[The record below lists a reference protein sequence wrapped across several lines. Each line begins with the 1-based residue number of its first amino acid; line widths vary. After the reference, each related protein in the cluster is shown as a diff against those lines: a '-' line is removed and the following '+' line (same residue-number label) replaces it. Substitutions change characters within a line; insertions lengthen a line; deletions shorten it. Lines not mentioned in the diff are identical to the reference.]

1 MVSVRVP
8 ATSANLGPGFDCLG
22 LALDLYAR
30 FDFELLP
37 RGLEITGCREEDA
50 GEDNLVYLAYVHTLK
65 AFGIACGGLRLHI
78 DSYIPLSRGLGS
90 SAACVVGGILG
101 AAALHGL
108 SLSDGE
114 ALKLA
119 AEMEGHPDN
128 AAPAIYGGLRVSL
141 TEDGQAVSLPCAVH
155 PGLRFLAL
163 VPDFELRTA
172 DARAALPQS
181 VPMKDAVYNLSHTA
195 FLLKA
200 LEGGDPEMIRLAM
213 RDRLHQDA
221 RFKLIPGAAALKELM
236 ERMGAAACCLSGAG
250 PTMLCLYK
258 GDDFLIKAM
267 EAVKAAFPRFAPR
280 PLSLCRE
287 GAHIIGPRQS

>member
-30 FDFELLP
+30 FDFELMP

-50 GEDNLVYLAYVHTLK
+50 GEDNLVYLAYIHTLRF
-65 AFGIACGGLRLHI
+65 FGLDALGLRLHI
-78 DSYIPLSRGLGS
+78 DSDIPLSRGLGS
-90 SAACVVGGILG
+90 SAACVAGGILG

-108 SLSDGE
+108 KLSNE
-114 ALKLA
+114 ETLKLA
-119 AEMEGHPDN
+119 AELEGHPDN

-141 TEDGQAVSLPCAVH
+141 MEDGRALSLPCAVH

-181 VPMKDAVYNLSHTA
+181 VPLKDAVYNLSHTA

-200 LEGGDPEMIRLAM
+200 LEAGDPELIRLAA

-221 RFKLIPGAAALKELM
+221 RFKLIPGAAALKERM
-236 ERMGAAACCLSGAG
+236 EQVGAAACCLSGAG
-250 PTMLCLYK
+250 PTMLCLYT

-267 EAVKAAFPRFAPR
+267 EAARTEFPRFDPR
-280 PLSLCRE
+280 PLNLCGE
-287 GAHIIGPRQS
+287 GAVVLKA

>member
-30 FDFELLP
+30 FDFELMP

-50 GEDNLVYLAYVHTLK
+50 GENNLVYRAYVHTLK
-65 AFGIACGGLRLHI
+65 ALGIAVQGLRLRI
-78 DSYIPLSRGLGS
+78 DSDIPLSRGLGS
-90 SAACVVGGILG
+90 SAACVAGGILG

-108 SLSDGE
+108 KLSNE
-114 ALKLA
+114 ETLKLA
-119 AEMEGHPDN
+119 AELEGHPDN

-141 TEDGQAVSLPCAVH
+141 MEDGRALSLPCAVH
-155 PGLRFLAL
+155 PGLRFLTL
-163 VPDFELRTA
+163 MPDFELRTA

-181 VPMKDAVYNLSHTA
+181 VLLKDAVYNLSHTA

-200 LEGGDPEMIRLAM
+200 LEGGDPELIRLAM

-221 RFKLIPGAAALKELM
+221 RFRLIPGSAALKERM
-236 ERMGAAACCLSGAG
+236 EQLGAAACCLSGAG
-250 PTMLCLYK
+250 PTMLCLYT
-258 GDDFLIKAM
+258 GDDFLNRAM
-267 EAVKAAFPRFAPR
+267 EAARTEFPRFDPH
-280 PLSLCRE
+280 PLSLC
-287 GAHIIGPRQS
+287 G

>member
-8 ATSANLGPGFDCLG
+8 ATSANLGSGFDCLG

-37 RGLEITGCREEDA
+37 RGLEITGCREEESR
-50 GEDNLVYLAYVHTLK
+50 EDNLVYRAYVHTLTS
-65 AFGIACGGLRLHI
+65 FGLDAPGLRLRI
-78 DSYIPLSRGLGS
+78 DSDIPLSRGLGS
-90 SAACVVGGILG
+90 SAACVAGGILG

-108 SLSDGE
+108 KLSNE
-114 ALKLA
+114 ETLKLA
-119 AEMEGHPDN
+119 AELEGHPDN

-141 TEDGQAVSLPCAVH
+141 MEDGRALSLPCAVH
-155 PGLRFLAL
+155 PGLRFLAM

-181 VPMKDAVYNLSHTA
+181 VPLKDAVYNLSRTA

-200 LEGGDPEMIRLAM
+200 LEAGDPELIRLAM

-221 RFKLIPGAAALKELM
+221 RFRLIPGAVALKERM
-236 ERMGAAACCLSGAG
+236 EQAGAAACCLSGAG
-250 PTMLCLYK
+250 PTMLCLYT
-258 GDDFLIKAM
+258 GDDFLNRAM
-267 EAVKAAFPRFAPR
+267 DAARTEFPRFDPR
-280 PLSLCRE
+280 PLTLCRE
-287 GAHIIGPRQS
+287 GARVTP

>member
-30 FDFELLP
+30 FDFEMLP
-37 RGLEITGCREEDA
+37 RGLEITGCREEES
-50 GEDNLVYLAYVHTLK
+50 GEDNLVYRAYVHTLTS
-65 AFGIACGGLRLHI
+65 FGLDDLGLRLRI
-78 DSYIPLSRGLGS
+78 DSDIPLSRGLGS
-90 SAACVVGGILG
+90 SAACVAGGIMG

-119 AEMEGHPDN
+119 TELEGHPDN

-141 TEDGQAVSLPCAVH
+141 TEDGRAVSLPCAVH
-155 PGLRFLAL
+155 PSLRLLAL

-181 VPMKDAVYNLSHTA
+181 VPLKDAVYNLSHTA

-200 LEGGDPEMIRLAM
+200 LETGDPELIRLAA

-221 RFKLIPGAAALKELM
+221 RFKLIPGAAALKERM
-236 ERMGAAACCLSGAG
+236 EESGAAACCLSGAG
-250 PTMLCLYK
+250 PTMLCLYT
-258 GDDFLIKAM
+258 GDDFLNRAM
-267 EAVKAAFPRFAPR
+267 EAVKAEFPRFDPR

-287 GAHIIGPRQS
+287 GARVNQRS

>member
-30 FDFELLP
+30 CDFELLP

-50 GEDNLVYLAYVHTLK
+50 GEDNLVYQAYVHTLK
-65 AFGIACGGLRLHI
+65 AFGLDAPGLRLHI
-78 DSYIPLSRGLGS
+78 DSDIPLSRGLGS

-114 ALKLA
+114 TLKLA
-119 AEMEGHPDN
+119 SQLEGHPDN

-141 TEDGQAVSLPCAVH
+141 TEDGRALSLPCAVH

-181 VPMKDAVYNLSHTA
+181 VPLKDAVYNLSRTA

-200 LEGGDPEMIRLAM
+200 LEAGDPELIRLAA

-221 RFKLIPGAAALKELM
+221 RFRLIPGAAALKERM
-236 ERMGAAACCLSGAG
+236 EESGAAACCLSGAG
-250 PTMLCLYK
+250 PTMLCLYT

-267 EAVKAAFPRFAPR
+267 EAARTEFPRFDPR
-280 PLSLCRE
+280 PLNLCGE
-287 GAHIIGPRQS
+287 GARVTQPN

>member
-30 FDFELLP
+30 FDFELLT

-50 GEDNLVYLAYVHTLK
+50 GEDNLIYRAYVHTLK
-65 AFGIACGGLRLHI
+65 AFGLDARGLRLRI
-78 DSYIPLSRGLGS
+78 DSDIPLSRGLGS
-90 SAACVVGGILG
+90 SAACVAGGILG

-114 ALKLA
+114 VLKLA
-119 AEMEGHPDN
+119 SELEGHPDN

-141 TEDGQAVSLPCAVH
+141 TEDGRAVSLPCVVH
-155 PGLRFLAL
+155 PSLRFLAL

-181 VPMKDAVYNLSHTA
+181 VPLKDAVYNLSRTA

-200 LEGGDPEMIRLAM
+200 LEGGDPELIRLAM
-213 RDRLHQDA
+213 KDRLHQDA
-221 RFKLIPGAAALKELM
+221 RFRLIPGAAALKERM
-236 ERMGAAACCLSGAG
+236 EQLGAAACCLSGAG
-250 PTMLCLYK
+250 PTMLCLYT
-258 GDDFLIKAM
+258 GDDFLNRAM
-267 EAVKAAFPRFAPR
+267 EAARTEFPRFDPR
-280 PLSLCRE
+280 PLSLCGE
-287 GAHIIGPRQS
+287 GARVTQRS

>member
-30 FDFELLP
+30 FDFDLLP

-50 GEDNLVYLAYVHTLK
+50 GDDNLVYRAYVHTLK
-65 AFGIACGGLRLHI
+65 AFGLDVQGLRLRI
-78 DSYIPLSRGLGS
+78 DSDIPLSRGLGS
-90 SAACVVGGILG
+90 SAACVAGGILG
-101 AAALHGL
+101 AAALRGL
-108 SLSDGE
+108 SLSDGD

-128 AAPAIYGGLRVSL
+128 AAPAIFGGLRVSL
-141 TEDGQAVSLPCAVH
+141 TEDGRAVSLPCAVH

-163 VPDFELRTA
+163 VPDFELCTA

-181 VPMKDAVYNLSHTA
+181 VPLKDAVYNLSHSA

-200 LEGGDPEMIRLAM
+200 LEAGDPELIRLAA

-221 RFKLIPGAAALKELM
+221 RFKLIPGAAALKERM
-236 ERMGAAACCLSGAG
+236 EEIGAAACCLSGAG
-250 PTMLCLYK
+250 PTMLCLYT
-258 GDDFLIKAM
+258 GDDFLEKAM
-267 EAVKAAFPRFAPR
+267 DAARTEFPRFDPR
-280 PLSLCRE
+280 PLTLCRE
-287 GAHIIGPRQS
+287 GARVTP

>member
-30 FDFELLP
+30 FNFELLP
-37 RGLEITGCREEDA
+37 RGLEITGCRKEDA
-50 GEDNLVYLAYVHTLK
+50 NEGNLVYRAYVHTLK
-65 AFGIACGGLRLHI
+65 ALGMRGQGLRLHI
-78 DSYIPLSRGLGS
+78 DSDIPLSRGLGS
-90 SAACVVGGILG
+90 SAACVAGGILG
-101 AAALHGL
+101 AAGLHGL
-108 SLSDGE
+108 NLSRE
-114 ALKLA
+114 NALKLA
-119 AEMEGHPDN
+119 AELEGHPDN

-141 TEDGQAVSLPCAVH
+141 TEDGRAVSLPCAVH

-181 VPMKDAVYNLSHTA
+181 VSLKDAVYNLSHAA

-200 LEGGDPEMIRLAM
+200 LEGGDPELIRLAM

-221 RFKLIPGAAALKELM
+221 RFKLIPGAAALKARM
-236 ERMGAAACCLSGAG
+236 EEIGAAACCLSGAG
-250 PTMLCLYK
+250 PTLLCLYDEAGFPK
-258 GDDFLIKAM
+258 KAI
-267 EAVKAAFPRFAPR
+267 EAVRADFPRFSAL
-280 PLSLCRE
+280 PLKLDGK
-287 GAHIIGPRQS
+287 GAEIVTV

>member
-30 FDFELLP
+30 FDFQLLT
-37 RGLEITGCREEDA
+37 RGLEITGCREEES
-50 GEDNLVYLAYVHTLK
+50 GEDNLVYRAYIYTLK
-65 AFGIACGGLRLHI
+65 FFGLDDLGLRLRI
-78 DSYIPLSRGLGS
+78 DSDIPLSRGLGS
-90 SAACVVGGILG
+90 SAACVASGILG

-108 SLSDGE
+108 SLIDGD

-119 AEMEGHPDN
+119 SVLVGHPDN

-141 TEDGQAVSLPCAVH
+141 TEDGRALSLPYAVH
-155 PGLRFLAL
+155 PALRFLAL

-200 LEGGDPEMIRLAM
+200 LEAGDPELIRLAA

-221 RFKLIPGAAALKELM
+221 RFKLIPGAAALKERM
-236 ERMGAAACCLSGAG
+236 EQAGAAACCLSGAG
-250 PTMLCLYK
+250 PTMLCLYT
-258 GDDFLIKAM
+258 GDDFLNRAM
-267 EAVKAAFPRFAPR
+267 EAARTEFPRFDPC

-287 GAHIIGPRQS
+287 GARVTYRS

>member
-30 FDFELLP
+30 FDFELMT
-37 RGLEITGCREEDA
+37 RGLEITGCREENA
-50 GEDNLVYLAYVHTLK
+50 GEDNLVYRAYVHTLK
-65 AFGIACGGLRLHI
+65 AFGIDARGLRLHI
-78 DSYIPLSRGLGS
+78 DSDIPLSRGLGS
-90 SAACVVGGILG
+90 SAACVAGGILG

-108 SLSDGE
+108 KLSNE
-114 ALKLA
+114 ETLKLA
-119 AEMEGHPDN
+119 AELEGHPDN

-141 TEDGQAVSLPCAVH
+141 MEDGRALSLPCAVH

-181 VPMKDAVYNLSHTA
+181 VPLKDAVYNLSHTA

-200 LEGGDPEMIRLAM
+200 LEAGDPELIRLAM

-221 RFKLIPGAAALKELM
+221 RFKLIPGATALKERM
-236 ERMGAAACCLSGAG
+236 EQAGAAACCLSGAG
-250 PTMLCLYK
+250 PTMLCLYT
-258 GDDFLIKAM
+258 GDDFLNRAM
-267 EAVKAAFPRFAPR
+267 EAVKAEFPRFDPR
-280 PLSLCRE
+280 PLNLCGE
-287 GAHIIGPRQS
+287 GARVNQRS

>member
-22 LALDLYAR
+22 LALDRDAR
-30 FDFELLP
+30 FDFELMT

-50 GEDNLVYLAYVHTLK
+50 GEDNLVYRAYIHTLK
-65 AFGIACGGLRLHI
+65 FFSLDSLGLRLHI
-78 DSYIPLSRGLGS
+78 DSDIPLSRGLGS
-90 SAACVVGGILG
+90 SAACVAGGILG

-119 AEMEGHPDN
+119 SELEGHPDN

-141 TEDGQAVSLPCAVH
+141 MEDGRALSLPCAVH
-155 PGLRFLAL
+155 PALRFLAL

-181 VPMKDAVYNLSHTA
+181 VPLKDAVYNLSHTA

-200 LEGGDPEMIRLAM
+200 LEAGDPELIRLAA

-221 RFKLIPGAAALKELM
+221 RFKLIPGAAALKERM
-236 ERMGAAACCLSGAG
+236 EQAGAAACCLSGAG
-250 PTMLCLYK
+250 GTMLCLYT
-258 GDDFLIKAM
+258 GDDFLNRAM
-267 EAVKAAFPRFAPR
+267 EAARTEFPRFDPR
-280 PLSLCRE
+280 PLSLCGE
-287 GAHIIGPRQS
+287 GACVTQRS

>member
-30 FDFELLP
+30 FDFEMLT

-50 GEDNLVYLAYVHTLK
+50 GKDNLIYRAYIHTLK
-65 AFGIACGGLRLHI
+65 AFGLDARGLRLRI
-78 DSYIPLSRGLGS
+78 DSDIPLSRGLGS
-90 SAACVVGGILG
+90 SAACVAGGILG

-119 AEMEGHPDN
+119 SELEGHPDN
-128 AAPAIYGGLRVSL
+128 AAPAIFGGLRVSL
-141 TEDGQAVSLPCAVH
+141 TEDGRALSLPCAVH
-155 PGLRFLAL
+155 PALRFLAL

-181 VPMKDAVYNLSHTA
+181 VPLKDAVYNLSRTA

-200 LEGGDPEMIRLAM
+200 LEGGDPELIRLAM
-213 RDRLHQDA
+213 KDRLHQDA
-221 RFKLIPGAAALKELM
+221 RFRLIPGAAALKARM
-236 ERMGAAACCLSGAG
+236 EEIGAAACCLSGAG
-250 PTMLCLYK
+250 PTMLCLYT
-258 GDDFLIKAM
+258 GDDFLNRAM
-267 EAVKAAFPRFAPR
+267 EAARTEFPRFDPR
-280 PLSLCRE
+280 PLSLCGE
-287 GAHIIGPRQS
+287 GARVTQRS

>member
-30 FDFELLP
+30 FDFELLT

-50 GEDNLVYLAYVHTLK
+50 GEDNLIYRAYVHTLK
-65 AFGIACGGLRLHI
+65 AFGLDARGLRLRI
-78 DSYIPLSRGLGS
+78 DSDIPLSRGLGS
-90 SAACVVGGILG
+90 SAACVAGGILG

-114 ALKLA
+114 VLKLA
-119 AEMEGHPDN
+119 SELEGHPDN

-141 TEDGQAVSLPCAVH
+141 TEDGRAVSLPCVVH
-155 PGLRFLAL
+155 PSLRFLAL

-181 VPMKDAVYNLSHTA
+181 VPLKDAVYNLSRTA

-200 LEGGDPEMIRLAM
+200 LEGGDPELIRLAM
-213 RDRLHQDA
+213 KDRLHQDA
-221 RFKLIPGAAALKELM
+221 RFRLIPGAAALKERM
-236 ERMGAAACCLSGAG
+236 EQLGAAACCLSGAG
-250 PTMLCLYK
+250 PTMLCLYT
-258 GDDFLIKAM
+258 GDDFLNRAM
-267 EAVKAAFPRFAPR
+267 EAVKAEFPRFDPR
-280 PLSLCRE
+280 PLSLCGE
-287 GAHIIGPRQS
+287 GARVTQHS

>member
-37 RGLEITGCREEDA
+37 RGLAITGCREEDA
-50 GEDNLVYLAYVHTLK
+50 GEDNLVYRAYIHTLK
-65 AFGIACGGLRLHI
+65 AFGLDAQGLRLRI
-78 DSYIPLSRGLGS
+78 DSDIPLSRGLGS
-90 SAACVVGGILG
+90 SAACVAGGILG

-119 AEMEGHPDN
+119 SELEGHPDN
-128 AAPAIYGGLRVSL
+128 AAPAIFGGLRVSL
-141 TEDGQAVSLPCAVH
+141 TEDGRALSLPCAVH
-155 PGLRFLAL
+155 PALRFLAL

-181 VPMKDAVYNLSHTA
+181 VSLKDAVYNLSRTA

-200 LEGGDPEMIRLAM
+200 LEGGDPELIRLAM
-213 RDRLHQDA
+213 KDRLHQDA
-221 RFKLIPGAAALKELM
+221 RFRLIPGAAALKERM
-236 ERMGAAACCLSGAG
+236 EQLGAAACCLSGAG
-250 PTMLCLYK
+250 PTMLCLYT
-258 GDDFLIKAM
+258 GDDFLGRAM
-267 EAVKAAFPRFAPR
+267 EAVRTDFPRFDPR
-280 PLSLCRE
+280 PLNLCGE
-287 GAHIIGPRQS
+287 GGAVLKA

>member
-37 RGLEITGCREEDA
+37 RGLEITGCREEES
-50 GEDNLVYLAYVHTLK
+50 GEDNLVYRAYIHTLTS
-65 AFGIACGGLRLHI
+65 FGLDDLGLRLRI
-78 DSYIPLSRGLGS
+78 DSDIPLSRGLGS
-90 SAACVVGGILG
+90 SAACVAGGILG

-108 SLSDGE
+108 KLSNE
-114 ALKLA
+114 ETLKLA
-119 AEMEGHPDN
+119 AELEGHPDN

-141 TEDGQAVSLPCAVH
+141 MEDGRALSLPCAVH

-181 VPMKDAVYNLSHTA
+181 VPLKDAVYNLSHTA

-200 LEGGDPEMIRLAM
+200 LEGGDPDLIRLAM

-221 RFKLIPGAAALKELM
+221 RFKLIPGAAALKERM
-236 ERMGAAACCLSGAG
+236 EESGAAACCLSGAG
-250 PTMLCLYK
+250 PTMLCLYT
-258 GDDFLIKAM
+258 GDDFLGRAM
-267 EAVKAAFPRFAPR
+267 EAVRTDFPRFDPR
-280 PLSLCRE
+280 PLSLCGE
-287 GAHIIGPRQS
+287 GARVTYRS

>member
-30 FDFELLP
+30 FDFQLLP

-50 GEDNLVYLAYVHTLK
+50 GENNLVYRAYIHTLK
-65 AFGIACGGLRLHI
+65 FFGLDALGLRLRI
-78 DSYIPLSRGLGS
+78 DSDIPLSRGLGS

-101 AAALHGL
+101 AAALRGL

-119 AEMEGHPDN
+119 SELEGHPDN

-141 TEDGQAVSLPCAVH
+141 TEDGRALSLPCAVH
-155 PGLRFLAL
+155 PALRFLAL

-172 DARAALPQS
+172 DARAALPQT
-181 VPMKDAVYNLSHTA
+181 VPLKDAVYNLSHTA

-200 LEGGDPEMIRLAM
+200 LEGGDPELIRLAM
-213 RDRLHQDA
+213 KDRLHQDA
-221 RFKLIPGAAALKELM
+221 RFKLIPGAAALKERM
-236 ERMGAAACCLSGAG
+236 EEIGAAACCLSGAG
-250 PTMLCLYK
+250 PTMLCLYT
-258 GDDFLIKAM
+258 GDDFLNRAM
-267 EAVKAAFPRFAPR
+267 EAARMDFPSFDPR
-280 PLSLCRE
+280 PLSLCGE
-287 GAHIIGPRQS
+287 GARVTYRN

>member
-50 GEDNLVYLAYVHTLK
+50 GEDNLIYRAYVHTLK
-65 AFGIACGGLRLHI
+65 AFGLDARGLRLRI
-78 DSYIPLSRGLGS
+78 DSDIPLSRGLGS
-90 SAACVVGGILG
+90 SAACVAGGILG

-114 ALKLA
+114 VLKLA
-119 AEMEGHPDN
+119 SELEGHPDN

-141 TEDGQAVSLPCAVH
+141 TEDGRAVSLPCVVH
-155 PGLRFLAL
+155 PSLRFLAL

-181 VPMKDAVYNLSHTA
+181 VPLKDAVYNLSRTA

-200 LEGGDPEMIRLAM
+200 LEGGDPELIRLAM
-213 RDRLHQDA
+213 KDRLHQDA
-221 RFKLIPGAAALKELM
+221 RFRLIPGAAALKERM
-236 ERMGAAACCLSGAG
+236 EQLGAAACCLSGAG
-250 PTMLCLYK
+250 PTMLCLYT
-258 GDDFLIKAM
+258 GDDFLNRAM
-267 EAVKAAFPRFAPR
+267 EAARTEFPRFDPR
-280 PLSLCRE
+280 PLSLCGE
-287 GAHIIGPRQS
+287 GARVTQRS

>member
-30 FDFELLP
+30 FDLELLP
-37 RGLEITGCREEDA
+37 LGLEITGCREEDA
-50 GEDNLVYLAYVHTLK
+50 GENNLVYRAYVHTLTSL
-65 AFGIACGGLRLHI
+65 GLDVRGLRLRI
-78 DSYIPLSRGLGS
+78 DSDIPLSRGLGS
-90 SAACVVGGILG
+90 SAACVAGGILG

-119 AEMEGHPDN
+119 SELEGHPDN

-141 TEDGQAVSLPCAVH
+141 MEDGRALSLPCAVH
-155 PGLRFLAL
+155 PALRFLAL

-181 VPMKDAVYNLSHTA
+181 VPLKDAVYNLSHTA

-200 LEGGDPEMIRLAM
+200 LEGGDPELIRLAM
-213 RDRLHQDA
+213 KDRLHQDA
-221 RFKLIPGAAALKELM
+221 RFRLIPGAAALKERM
-236 ERMGAAACCLSGAG
+236 EEIGAAACCLSGAG
-250 PTMLCLYK
+250 PTMLCLYT
-258 GDDFLIKAM
+258 GDDFLNRAM
-267 EAVKAAFPRFAPR
+267 EAARTEFPRFDPR

-287 GAHIIGPRQS
+287 GARVTQRS

>member
-30 FDFELLP
+30 FDFELLT

-50 GEDNLVYLAYVHTLK
+50 GEDNLIYRAYVHTLK
-65 AFGIACGGLRLHI
+65 AFGLDARGLRLRI
-78 DSYIPLSRGLGS
+78 DSDIPLSRGLGS
-90 SAACVVGGILG
+90 SAACVAGGILG

-114 ALKLA
+114 VLKLA
-119 AEMEGHPDN
+119 SELEGHPDN

-141 TEDGQAVSLPCAVH
+141 TEDGRAVSLPCVVH
-155 PGLRFLAL
+155 PSLRFLAL

-181 VPMKDAVYNLSHTA
+181 VPLKDAVYNLSRTA

-200 LEGGDPEMIRLAM
+200 LEGGDPELIRLAM
-213 RDRLHQDA
+213 KDRLHQDA
-221 RFKLIPGAAALKELM
+221 RFRLIPGAAALKERM
-236 ERMGAAACCLSGAG
+236 EQLGAAACCLSGAG
-250 PTMLCLYK
+250 PTMLCLYT
-258 GDDFLIKAM
+258 GDDFLNRAM
-267 EAVKAAFPRFAPR
+267 EAARTEFPRFDPH
-280 PLSLCRE
+280 PLSLCGE
-287 GAHIIGPRQS
+287 GACVTYRS